1 MFRPLGIN
9 ELRTP
14 ALLFTPTTEKY
25 NGVTSKVYPENGDLI
40 FVNFKTKGGTETV
53 VDGVYRVIDTAEI
66 TTWWN
71 PNIKS
76 TSRIEIDEYRYEVK
90 SVENIEGQNMFMI
103 VKLERKSGGV

>member
-1 MFRPLGIN
+1 MFRPVGIN
-9 ELRTP
+9 ELKTP

-25 NGVTSKVYPENGDLI
+25 NGVRTKVYPENGDLI

-76 TSRIEIDEYRYEVK
+76 DSRIEIDSNIYEVK

-103 VKLERKSGGV
+103 VKLEKVSGGV